1 MKSKCKT
8 CQNSKE
14 IEKMLRVKFPI
25 NNSPG
30 SANYYYFCHNGK
42 CYNQPG
48 NKEAVIVYTPK
59 QEIKGKTKEKVK
71 KSVPIETF
79 PF

>member
-8 CQNSKE
+8 CQTSKE
-14 IEKMLRVKFPI
+14 IEKMLRVKFSI
-25 NNSPG
+25 DGSPG

-42 CYNQPG
+42 CFNQQV

-59 QEIKGKTKEKVK
+59 QEIKRKVK
-71 KSVPIETF
+71 ENSSTETF